1 VALLATEVDEAKTA
15 NVESQRGEAEMRNRL
30 RAAEERAADRHRR
43 QDSLRGEI
51 ASAQAESAGIATE
64 LERLR
69 VTGEATERRLAEAR
83 QELAELVPAIATR
96 RVEKAQLEE
105 ASIAVAA
112 SLAEAQSRL
121 AAAEEVERG
130 YGRYDEGVR
139 AVMRRHATKQ
149 NGVLGLVAEVI
160 DAPPEFEKAVAA
172 VLAERLQY
180 VVVRA
185 PEDAREAVR
194 ELKHEGSGR
203 SHFIPVRPRRPDV
216 AGLAAAPPRD
226 GCTGLLEVVRVEE
239 GYADLAERLLGDAVL
254 VDDLDHGIELWRRNG
269 HWRTLVTRDGEVV
282 RPDGAVGGG
291 SSAPP
296 EERLLAQR
304 REIRRL
310 RQEVERFA
318 AEAADLD
325 AQRIAKTAELSAAE
339 KQVASLEEAMRDPH
353 FIERGLFEH
362 EVATA
367 SGKSLPAL
375 PLPIAREF
383 RERPSAKR
391 APRVG

>member
-1 VALLATEVDEAKTA
+1 
-15 NVESQRGEAEMRNRL
+15 
-30 RAAEERAADRHRR
+30 
-43 QDSLRGEI
+43 
-51 ASAQAESAGIATE
+51 
-64 LERLR
+64 
-69 VTGEATERRLAEAR
+69 
-83 QELAELVPAIATR
+83 
-96 RVEKAQLEE
+96 
-105 ASIAVAA
+105 
-112 SLAEAQSRL
+112 
-121 AAAEEVERG
+121 
-130 YGRYDEGVR
+130 
-139 AVMRRHATKQ
+139 MRRHATKQ

-216 AGLAAAPPRD
+216 AGLTAAPPRD

-339 KQVASLEEAMRDPH
+339 KQVASVEEASTFSQHRTRD
-353 FIERGLFEH
+353 G
-362 EVATA
+362 
-367 SGKSLPAL
+367 
-375 PLPIAREF
+375 REG
-383 RERPSAKR
+383 R
-391 APRVG
+391 